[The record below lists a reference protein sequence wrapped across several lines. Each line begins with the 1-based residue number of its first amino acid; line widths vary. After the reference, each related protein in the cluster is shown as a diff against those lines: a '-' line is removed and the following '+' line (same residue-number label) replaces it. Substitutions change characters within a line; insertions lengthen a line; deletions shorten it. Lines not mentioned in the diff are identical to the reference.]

1 MRKRPFGEREPTAR
15 HDPGL
20 GAVVAVAE
28 RLPLSAPALIGNEL
42 KYVRECLESTWIS
55 SRGEF
60 VEAFEDRYAELCD
73 VDYAVAVNSG
83 TAALHVA
90 LLALGVGPGDE
101 VIVPS
106 LTYVATASAVVYCGA
121 KPVFV
126 DSEPASWNLD
136 PQAVDAAVSPRTVGI
151 IAVHLYGHPAEM
163 DALQAIACRHGLFL
177 VEDAAQAHGA
187 IYRDRPVGSIGAAGT
202 FSFFGGKLLTT
213 GEGGILVTDSSC
225 IADAARRLRAHGE
238 DPERRYHV
246 TRLGFNYR
254 MTNIAAAIGLAQIE
268 RVEWHVQRRLANAAH
283 YRSRLEG
290 HPEIEMAQSA
300 SWGRS
305 VEWLTSVIITRA
317 SEDERDAVI
326 AELDRAGIE
335 TRPLFPALHRQPI
348 HEGSATLTLP
358 VAERLAA
365 QGLSLPSGAALSG
378 EQIDRVCE
386 TLLQAIG

>member
-1 MRKRPFGEREPTAR
+1 M
-15 HDPGL
+15 
-20 GAVVAVAE
+20 VVPVAE
-28 RLPLSAPALIGNEL
+28 RLPVSAPVLIGNEL
-42 KYVRECLESTWIS
+42 EYVRECLESTWIS

-60 VEAFEDRYAELCD
+60 VEAFEDRWAELCG
-73 VDYAVAVNSG
+73 VDYAVAVNTG

-106 LTYVATASAVVYCGA
+106 MTYVATASAVSYCGA
-121 KPVFV
+121 TPVFV
-126 DSEPASWNLD
+126 DSEPDRWNID
-136 PQAVDAAVSPRTVGI
+136 PLAVEAAVGPRTVGV

-163 DALQAIACRHGLFL
+163 DALQAIVRRRGLFL
-177 VEDAAQAHGA
+177 LEDAAQAHGA
-187 IYRDRPVGSIGAAGT
+187 RYRDRPVGSIGAAGA
-202 FSFFGGKLLTT
+202 FSFFGGKLVTT
-213 GEGGILVTDSSC
+213 GEGGILVTSDSC
-225 IADAARRLRAHGE
+225 IADTARRLRAHGE

-254 MTNIAAAIGLAQIE
+254 MTNVAAAIGLAQIE
-268 RVEWHVQRRLANAAH
+268 RFEWHVQRRLSNAAR

-290 HPEIEMAQSA
+290 HAEIEMARPA
-300 SWGRS
+300 PWLRS
-305 VEWLTSVIITRA
+305 VEWLNSVVIAKA

-348 HEGSATLTLP
+348 HEDCAALSLP

-365 QGLSLPSGAALSG
+365 QGLSLPSGAGLSG
-378 EQIDRVCE
+378 EQIDHICE
-386 TLLQAIG
+386 TLLQAVA